1 MPGTRLPFIQV
12 PNVADERRMATIER
26 LSLLNVTGK
35 EKAAMRGTREEQ
47 AILVRDPNKLVAI
60 AVLSSPKVT
69 EQEVETFAK
78 MGSVSEDVLRVIGTT
93 RSWIKNYAVIRG
105 LCFNPKTPI
114 GLSLGFLK
122 RLLERDIKHI
132 AADRNIPDP
141 VKIAARKIM
150 QSGDSRRS

>member
-1 MPGTRLPFIQV
+1 
-12 PNVADERRMATIER
+12 
-26 LSLLNVTGK
+26 LLNVTGK
-35 EKAAMRGTREEQ
+35 VKAAMRGTREER

-69 EQEVETFAK
+69 EQEVETFAR

-93 RSWIKNYAVIRG
+93 RSWIKNYAIIRG

-132 AADRNIPDP
+132 ASDRNIPDP
-141 VKIAARKIM
+141 VKISARKIM
-150 QSGDSRRS
+150 QSGESRRA